1 MMSMQS
7 GNGGIHPALLLRAS
21 ERYQRTPK
29 CARCRNHGVVSA
41 LKGHKRYCRWKDCLC
56 AKCTLIA
63 ERQRVMAAQVALRR
77 QQAQE
82 ENEAHEIN
90 RIYGNGASGMFQA
103 MHHSAGLSMAAGG
116 GATGNAL
123 SGHALSGS
131 NSAGGHFLPEVT
143 CRSRRGSEGGCS
155 DETDHERAAS
165 SSPETTKKPP
175 TKKQKTSAAA
185 SPRSAGTDH
194 NHQETLSTHPDGQK
208 QCSKLSKT
216 GSPDRS
222 DTPNSNHTV
231 SEDNVSDLDSDSS
244 KGGDY
249 KHHHHHPLFSPAVSP
264 KHHSH
269 SHGHS
274 HSHSHNGNSKN
285 KNDPLEV
292 LAQLFPTQ
300 SRGLLELV
308 IRENHGD
315 VLPTIEQMLK
325 IQASTTAASSISSAA
340 AQMNN
345 TQQAHA
351 ASYLQRNPL
360 FSRFYPH
367 LNMDAA
373 MRSAFSPISMMNAAA
388 AAAAAAAGN
397 GMPRFPSGASDP
409 ATGGAAGA
417 GVMGFPY
424 LGFRPPVGLDYSF
437 TAAATGMQ
445 GMNNGDTSIPKKK

>member
-1 MMSMQS
+1 
-7 GNGGIHPALLLRAS
+7 
-21 ERYQRTPK
+21 
-29 CARCRNHGVVSA
+29 
-41 LKGHKRYCRWKDCLC
+41 
-56 AKCTLIA
+56 
-63 ERQRVMAAQVALRR
+63 MACFCC
-77 QQAQE
+77 
-82 ENEAHEIN
+82 
-90 RIYGNGASGMFQA
+90 GA
-103 MHHSAGLSMAAGG
+103 
-116 GATGNAL
+116 
-123 SGHALSGS
+123 
-131 NSAGGHFLPEVT
+131 
-143 CRSRRGSEGGCS
+143 
-155 DETDHERAAS
+155 
-165 SSPETTKKPP
+165 ETTKKPP

-194 NHQETLSTHPDGQK
+194 DHQETLSTHPDGQK

-244 KGGDY
+244 KGRTTSTTTTI
-249 KHHHHHPLFSPAVSP
+249 PSSVQRSVR
-264 KHHSH
+264 STTVTVT
-269 SHGHS
+269 S